1 MAKGLVKAESSKQVT
16 MTTKEVAQALGVGV
30 SSVKRAVEK
39 LSSVLGGVSKNTQGG
54 YLFNEKQVTAIK
66 QEVARHHNLA
76 SRQIDTAATDLE
88 MYQNVQKC
96 MEWLSMKNLELQQKA
111 EALRIELDQ
120 SKEWASVKRMQALND
135 CAFDWRALRDYS
147 KKHRYEIK
155 KVFDQNYG
163 EVNAYH
169 KDVWEAVYGE
179 QIEVWED

>member
-1 MAKGLVKAESSKQVT
+1 MTKSLAKAEKLI
-16 MTTKEVAQALGVGV
+16 TTKELANVLNVDVRTVQMTAKRILDLTKVLSQSTNGRPTQVFTEEQA
-30 SSVKRAVEK
+30 
-39 LSSVLGGVSKNTQGG
+39 
-54 YLFNEKQVTAIK
+54 TAIK
-66 QEVARHHNLA
+66 QEIAKHHNLA
-76 SRQIDTAATDLE
+76 SRQIDNAATDLE

-111 EALRIELDQ
+111 EALQIELDQ

-147 KKHRYEIK
+147 KKHHYEIK